1 MLSDV
6 QWAIALTSAAAAP
19 TSRDDDLG
27 HKGAAVDGEQAPA
40 VSRPKR
46 RRAPVEV
53 TGATGGT
60 DARKRM
66 PRAPAAALE
75 TDRST

>member
-19 TSRDDDLG
+19 TSRD
-27 HKGAAVDGEQAPA
+27 AVDGEQAPA

-53 TGATGGT
+53 TGAAGGT